1 MNYLLGMFFLKNNI
15 PLTTIWPVVDSSRSR
30 RTFYSDCNLLTQS
43 SPRLV
48 RLELFKACRQ
58 VCIHLHSCFWDNIW
72 RIRAGL
78 DMLFRQGW
86 LWIPDLP
93 VSTSCVLRSHLLS
106 QRLCCW
112 GLSHRIAVLMGKHSV
127 SWVRSCL
134 KVQGHSL
141 CRSERS
147 MAVKSSSLAEAR
159 HWRHSRGACFP
170 LVWDK
175 FLL

>member
-1 MNYLLGMFFLKNNI
+1 M
-15 PLTTIWPVVDSSRSR
+15 DSSRSR
-30 RTFYSDCNLLTQS
+30 CTFYSDCNLLTES
-43 SPRLV
+43 SPHLV

-58 VCIHLHSCFWDNIW
+58 VCIHLHTLVFETTSDASGLAWTCYLDKDGFEFLIFLSSPPVCWD
-72 RIRAGL
+72 R
-78 DMLFRQGW
+78 
-86 LWIPDLP
+86 
-93 VSTSCVLRSHLLS
+93 TSFLS
-106 QRLCCW
+106 LCCW

-159 HWRHSRGACFP
+159 HWRHSRGACFL

-175 FLL
+175 FLLKEARLATLLLPPPRNASYISSQ